1 MRGIWF
7 HSLLVGIALTV
18 AGTGIAEASDA
29 CTRLKAQLASA
40 SSQPGSSTKYRRYA
54 DAAAKQ
60 MDQIR
65 KVRSDL
71 TRFGCTTGSF
81 IVLGGENA
89 KACAKLTAAQTKM
102 RANLSALE
110 RKRDSY
116 AKQDNRSANRR
127 IQAALKANDCDGR
140 RAAVQAAALKG
151 QQDAERRNQRTAQ
164 RDKKQQSSKSVV
176 AVLSGGNTRPAASV
190 SATRSVAGSIPGSRI
205 VVEPPAARGGNYRTL
220 CVRSCDGFF
229 FPVSSAASPSDFARD
244 ERTCQMMCPGTKTA
258 LYVHSALGQESEDM
272 VSVRTRA
279 PYTDMPNAFA
289 YRNTNAPMTKACS
302 CNMRAFH
309 QEMIR
314 REAVFNGT
322 ASPDQP
328 VTTWVRPFNRPDP
341 GEDPETVLNAE
352 LRLTTEDVA
361 AVLGAS
367 QIERPLTR
375 ERQEVRMVGPAFLP
389 EQDGGLDLKS
399 GGEPLLR

>member
-1 MRGIWF
+1 MRRIWF
-7 HSLLVGIALTV
+7 HSAIVGIALTL
-18 AGTGIAEASDA
+18 AGTAIADASEA

-40 SSQPGSSTKYRRYA
+40 SSQSGSSAKYRRYA
-54 DAAAKQ
+54 AAAAKQ
-60 MDQIR
+60 MQQIR
-65 KVRSDL
+65 KVRADL
-71 TRFGCTTGSF
+71 GRFGCTTGSF
-81 IVLGGENA
+81 VVLGGKNS
-89 KACAKLTAAQTKM
+89 KACAKLNAAQTKM

-116 AKQDNRSANRR
+116 SERDNRAAKRR

-151 QQDAERRNQRTAQ
+151 QQDAERRR
-164 RDKKQQSSKSVV
+164 KQESRAVV
-176 AVLSGGNTRPAASV
+176 AVLSSTDATQ
-190 SATRSVAGSIPGSRI
+190 SAPVRVRRSVKVGTQGARI

-244 ERTCQMMCPGTKTA
+244 ERTCQMMCPGTETA
-258 LYVHSALGQESEDM
+258 LYVHSARGQESEDM

-279 PYTDMPNAFA
+279 PYSDMPNAFA
-289 YRNTNAPMTKACS
+289 YRNTDAPMTKACS

-314 REAVFNGT
+314 REAVLNGT
-322 ASPDQP
+322 ADPDAP

-341 GEDPETVLNAE
+341 GEDPETMLDAE

-367 QIERPLTR
+367 RIERPLTK
-375 ERQEVRMVGPAFLP
+375 ERQAVRMVGPSFLP
-389 EQDGGLDLKS
+389 EQDGGMDLKS
-399 GGEPLLR
+399 GGQPLLR